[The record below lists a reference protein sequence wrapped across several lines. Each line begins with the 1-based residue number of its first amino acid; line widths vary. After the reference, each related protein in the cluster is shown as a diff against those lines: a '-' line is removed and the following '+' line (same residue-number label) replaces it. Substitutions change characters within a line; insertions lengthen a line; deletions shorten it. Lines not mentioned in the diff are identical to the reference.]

1 MEELYSKIEERDKK
15 HSRASLDAIPS
26 EYHAAVWQ
34 LMEASFRA
42 GKDVGL
48 RSVWKLVG

>member
-1 MEELYSKIEERDKK
+1 MEELYSEIEERDEE

-26 EYHAAVWQ
+26 EYHAAVGQ

-42 GKDVGL
+42 GKDAGR
-48 RSVWKLVG
+48 RSVWKPVG